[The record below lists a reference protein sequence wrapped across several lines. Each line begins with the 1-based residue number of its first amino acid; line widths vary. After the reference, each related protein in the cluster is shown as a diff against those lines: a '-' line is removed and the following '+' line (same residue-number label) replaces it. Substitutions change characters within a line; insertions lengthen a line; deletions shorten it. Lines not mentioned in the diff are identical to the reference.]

1 MENTL
6 VVTAPSEID
15 VLYIEDDEAFRASS
29 CERLREEGFR
39 VAEAPDGAVALA
51 YLSEGHRPALVI
63 LDLLMPGMDGFEFMA
78 RLRNDPELTG
88 IPVVVVSGVVQS
100 GMLASRYGV
109 VPHLSKPF
117 EIASLLAYVRRF
129 SKRDPEEP
137 E

>member
-1 MENTL
+1 METTL

-39 VAEAPDGAVALA
+39 VAEARNGAVALA
-51 YLSEGHRPALVI
+51 YLSEGHRPSLVI

-100 GMLASRYGV
+100 GMLASPYGV

-117 EIASLLAYVRRF
+117 EIDSLLSYVRRF
-129 SKRDPEEP
+129 SKKDPEQP
-137 E
+137 H

>member
-6 VVTAPSEID
+6 VTAPSEID
-15 VLYIEDDEAFRASS
+15 VLYIEDDEAFRSS
-29 CERLREEGFR
+29 ACESLRVEGFR
-39 VAEAPDGAVALA
+39 VAEARDGAVALA
-51 YLSEGHRPALVI
+51 YLSEGHRPALVV

-88 IPVVVVSGVVQS
+88 IPVVIVSGVVNS
-100 GMLASRYGV
+100 GMLASPYGV

-117 EIASLLAYVRRF
+117 EIDSLLAYVRRF

-137 E
+137 Q